1 MFSVVVVVVVSAI
14 AKGEVAEV
22 DLSMAMASRRFSV
35 LCTFSLFFLAVFL
48 LCLSSSCTLV
58 DAKKKETKSAVTAR
72 KEDVKYIKCGV
83 CEEIVKQLSRQV
95 KKKRDKIA
103 PKKVWLSCMCS
114 LVSFCSFLLQF
125 SASIR
130 QRERKRDLQ
139 GRSFTTT
146 FQKEEE
152 GDYVSSWILSKNPNL
167 SSLAAS

>member
-1 MFSVVVVVVVSAI
+1 
-14 AKGEVAEV
+14 
-22 DLSMAMASRRFSV
+22 
-35 LCTFSLFFLAVFL
+35 
-48 LCLSSSCTLV
+48 V

-114 LVSFCSFLLQF
+114 LVSFLLF
-125 SASIR
+125 SSPVLCCHKT
-130 QRERKRDLQ
+130 ERKKERSARSVIQYYFQERRGRRLRQFLDLC
-139 GRSFTTT
+139 
-146 FQKEEE
+146 
-152 GDYVSSWILSKNPNL
+152 KNPNL

>member
-1 MFSVVVVVVVSAI
+1 
-14 AKGEVAEV
+14 
-22 DLSMAMASRRFSV
+22 MAMASRRLSV

-58 DAKKKETKSAVTAR
+58 DAKKKETKGAVTAR

-114 LVSFCSFLLQF
+114 LVSFCSFLLQC
-125 SASIR
+125 SAAIR

-146 FQKEEE
+146 FRKEEG
-152 GDYVSSWILSKNPNL
+152 GDYLSSWICARTLIDLLLQQARVCGPPLDIIHVNELIPS
-167 SSLAAS
+167 AS